1 LLKGKDCEPLF
12 EQLFEVFAQPRAA
25 AMNADLQRARALE
38 GRGRWFELIN
48 LPRGADEG
56 LVRKA
61 CRDVRV
67 RCHPD
72 KTDTPVEL
80 AQILNQAADRVSRL
94 LLEPFDL
101 YARHTSHTPFTTPQ
115 WAAQFEADLARARG
129 LRDSD
134 SFERTFAAYSRQI
147 DEMLEERR
155 EKRRRFEED
164 CQRAAERDAQRKK
177 RRRAELRRLRYQAR
191 VRGSAKYDPP
201 LATAKRARE
210 AARRRLGRRGER
222 ATDED
227 REAVRAAGEVVAR
240 EVAESVGRR
249 VQARAAIAIER
260 SQFPS
265 ITKRFA
271 EAHPEAAAKIREIS
285 RVYRLVRKCS
295 YRRCH
300 DREHQQRLGERRESL
315 LREAWAVAC
324 A

>member
-1 LLKGKDCEPLF
+1 
-12 EQLFEVFAQPRAA
+12 
-25 AMNADLQRARALE
+25 MNADLQRARALE

-101 YARHTSHTPFTTPQ
+101 YARHTSHTTFTTPQ
-115 WAAQFEADLARARG
+115 WAAQFESDLLRARAA
-129 LRDSD
+129 RDSD
-134 SFERTFAAYSRQI
+134 SFERTFAAYSHRM
-147 DEMLEERR
+147 DELLEERR

-164 CQRAAERDAQRKK
+164 CQRAAEEDAQRRK
-177 RRRAELRRLRYQAR
+177 RRRAELRRLRYKAN
-191 VRGSAKYDPP
+191 VRGSAKYDPL

-227 REAVRAAGEVVAR
+227 REAVRAAGEAVAR

-249 VQARAAIAIER
+249 GQARVEMAVQR
-260 SQFPS
+260 STFPRL
-265 ITKRFA
+265 TKRFA
-271 EAHPEAAAKIREIS
+271 EAHPEAATRIRELS
-285 RVYRLVRKCS
+285 RLHYQARRGAD
-295 YRRCH
+295 YRRH
-300 DREHQQRLGERRESL
+300 DREHQQRLMARRESL